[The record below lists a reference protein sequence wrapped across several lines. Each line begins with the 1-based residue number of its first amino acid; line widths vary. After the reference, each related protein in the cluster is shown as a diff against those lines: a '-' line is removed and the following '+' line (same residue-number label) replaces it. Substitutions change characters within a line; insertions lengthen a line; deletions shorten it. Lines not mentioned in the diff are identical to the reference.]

1 MLLGTVLRN
10 RYKILQQLGSGGFG
24 DTYLAEDMD
33 LPSHPKCVVKHL
45 QTRNPNP
52 EFLQIAKRLFNQEA
66 EVLYRLGKRHDQI
79 PELLAH
85 FEENGEFYLVQEFVD
100 GHDLTAEIT
109 PGIRLSEPQ
118 VVKLLQEIL
127 EVLAVVHEHNVIHRD
142 IKLQNIMRRQDGKI
156 VLIDFGSVKE
166 IKNLAT
172 NIEGE
177 STSTVVIGTPGYIPN
192 EQANGK
198 PRFCSDVYAVGM
210 IGIQAL
216 TGIPP
221 RKLPIDPNNG
231 EVIWRN
237 TANVSKKLADVLD
250 NMVRYNF
257 TQRYQTAADALQAL
271 EAPPPPPTIQQAS
284 PQREKAPHPPQT
296 KKASYKPSRKSPSR
310 SLRNQGFPTLGVLSV
325 GIIFGVAV
333 FAGRF
338 FPLQFNTQENQP
350 IKNTNP
356 TVTDT
361 KNQPSDLPSTP
372 AVKRTKNYF
381 TPSPTASPSKTPPQ
395 RPSNPPAST
404 PSTPT
409 TKETTR
415 PFIPSLEEEIKPFT
429 PPGEDDIKPSKTPGE
444 DDIKPSKPPVEEST
458 KPSTPA
464 IEDDTKPSPSP
475 AEEDKPSTPAIE
487 DDTKPSPS
495 PAEEDK
501 PSTPAIEDDTKP
513 SPPPAE
519 EDKPSTPAI
528 ESETKPSPP
537 PAEEDKPSTPAIES
551 EKHPSLPL
559 AEEDTK
565 LSPPPA
571 EDSRNQMMIV
581 PSASPTVDANNQTT
595 ISPSASPTVD
605 ANNQMMVVPSA
616 SPTADANNPTTISP
630 SASPTADPNNQTM
643 VVPSAFSIEDP
654 NNQPIIWPSTPA
666 VKDLED
672 NNNQITVP
680 SIPIDK
686 DNNNQIVVPSIPVVE
701 INNNQLTSSPFTPQP
716 E

>member
-296 KKASYKPSRKSPSR
+296 KKASYNPSRKSPSR

-381 TPSPTASPSKTPPQ
+381 TPSPTASPSKTSPQ

-429 PPGEDDIKPSKTPGE
+429 PPGEDDIKPSK
-444 DDIKPSKPPVEEST
+444 PPVEEST

-487 DDTKPSPS
+487 
-495 PAEEDK
+495 
-501 PSTPAIEDDTKP
+501 
-513 SPPPAE
+513 
-519 EDKPSTPAI
+519 
-528 ESETKPSPP
+528 SETKPSPS

-571 EDSRNQMMIV
+571 EDSRNQMMVV
-581 PSASPTVDANNQTT
+581 PSASPTADANNPTT
-595 ISPSASPTVD
+595 ISPSASPTAD
-605 ANNQMMVVPSA
+605 PSNQTMVVPSA

-630 SASPTADPNNQTM
+630 SASPTADPSNQTM

-680 SIPIDK
+680 SIPIAK